1 MSQSLSMSVANL
13 GLMRAFDEIAK
24 AAGVTY
30 KEVVRSE
37 AAKILEAAS
46 RNTLAAQVQLI
57 EKNVKAAPRRKLNG
71 KLYKMSWKMPDAVWA
86 MAQAQIAASIKRRKA
101 SRGLAKKS
109 WIQVAQSIGLSVSA
123 PGYVESATTKNGDYP
138 GDGKATEESNG
149 SDFAIVLRNSRTY
162 SPSVF
167 DAIRK
172 AMNGREKFFREN
184 LKLGVFKSIETIAA
198 RYPGLYTK

>member
-24 AAGVTY
+24 SAGVTY

-46 RNTLAAQVQLI
+46 KNTLAAQVQLI
-57 EKNVKAAPRRKLNG
+57 EKNVKASPRRKLNG
-71 KLYKMSWKMPDAVWA
+71 KLYNMAWKMPDALWA
-86 MAQAQIAASIKRRKA
+86 QAQAQIAASIKRRKA
-101 SRGLAKKS
+101 ARGLAKKS
-109 WIQVAQSIGLSVSA
+109 WKQVADDLGLSIAVPS
-123 PGYVESATTKNGDYP
+123 YVEAATTPKGDYP
-138 GDGKATEESNG
+138 GDGKATEESKG

-172 AMNGREKFFREN
+172 AMNGRQKFF
-184 LKLGVFKSIETIAA
+184 LKNMELGVFKNIETIAA
-198 RYPGLYTK
+198 KYPGLYTK

>member
-1 MSQSLSMSVANL
+1 
-13 GLMRAFDEIAK
+13 
-24 AAGVTY
+24 
-30 KEVVRSE
+30 
-37 AAKILEAAS
+37 
-46 RNTLAAQVQLI
+46 VQLI
-57 EKNVKAAPRRKLNG
+57 EKNAKAAPRRKLNG

-86 MAQAQIAASIKRRKA
+86 MAQAQIAAAIKRRKA

-123 PGYVESATTKNGDYP
+123 PGYVESATTKNGDYS

>member
-1 MSQSLSMSVANL
+1 MSVANL

-109 WIQVAQSIGLSVSA
+109 WLQVAQSIGLSVNA

-138 GDGKATEESNG
+138 SDGKATEESNG
-149 SDFAIVLRNSRTY
+149 SGFAIVLRNSRTY

-184 LKLGVFKSIETIAA
+184 LKLGVFKSIESIAA
-198 RYPGLYTK
+198 KYPGLYTK

>member
-46 RNTLAAQVQLI
+46 KNTLAAQVQLI
-57 EKNVKAAPRRKLNG
+57 EKNVKASPRRKLNG
-71 KLYKMSWKMPDAVWA
+71 KLYNMAWKMPDAVWA
-86 MAQAQIAASIKRRKA
+86 QAQAQIAASIKRRKA

-109 WIQVAQSIGLSVSA
+109 WIQVAKSIGLSVSA
-123 PGYVESATTKNGDYP
+123 PGYVESATTKKGDYP
-138 GDGKATEESNG
+138 EDGKATEETKG

-184 LKLGVFKSIETIAA
+184 LKQGVFKSIETIAA
-198 RYPGLYTK
+198 KYPGLYTK

>member
-57 EKNVKAAPRRKLNG
+57 EKNVNAAPRRKLNG
-71 KLYKMSWKMPDAVWA
+71 KLYKMSWKLPDAVWA
-86 MAQAQIAASIKRRKA
+86 MAQAQISASIKRRKA

-123 PGYVESATTKNGDYP
+123 PRYVEAATTKNGDYP

-172 AMNGREKFFREN
+172 AMNGREKFFRKNME
-184 LKLGVFKSIETIAA
+184 LGVFKSIETIAA
-198 RYPGLYTK
+198 KYPGLYTK